1 MIAVIGSSNMDL
13 VVNAKRAP
21 EAGETLLGTSF
32 FMSPGGKGAN
42 QAVAIARL
50 GGVPLFVS
58 KLGSDVFGRQ
68 LREHFLKEN
77 MDVSYVFETKDEFE
91 SQIKA
96 IKELEYVDY
105 QVLIEK
111 ELAYSMGIGIDNYQS
126 ILD

>member
-1 MIAVIGSSNMDL
+1 MSIVDKGKT
-13 VVNAKRAP
+13 VNECLNNKDFDFAITVNTTAYY
-21 EAGETLLGTSF
+21 EALMRGLPCLRFSDGTF
-32 FMSPGGKGAN
+32 ELQHGYA
-42 QAVAIARL
+42 
-50 GGVPLFVS
+50 
-58 KLGSDVFGRQ
+58 D
-68 LREHFLKEN
+68 
-77 MDVSYVFETKDEFE
+77 VFETKDEFE